1 MIHVIDNF
9 LKDPHQVRSKGL
21 KLHYKKGDYYPGYRS
36 FEVDEYIKKNIISYS
51 SKITNET
58 LRIQKSAEGFDNC
71 CYQYVT
77 KKFQTGNFHTD
88 FPTKYT
94 CILFLT
100 PEPPKN
106 SGLEICDYDFKD
118 TKWTKKFR
126 DTKFN
131 FIKNPDSLSNKI
143 KYKISA
149 HKYNQR
155 FDPMIKVNNKFN
167 RMVVFDGGLFH
178 KQQNYFGSSAKDS
191 RMTIATFLI

>member
-21 KLHYKKGDYYPGYRS
+21 KLQYKKGDYYPGYRS
-36 FEVDEYIKKNIISYS
+36 FEVDEHIKKNIISNA

-88 FPTKYT
+88 SPTKYT

-106 SGLEICDYDFKD
+106 SGLEICD
-118 TKWTKKFR
+118 
-126 DTKFN
+126 FN
-131 FIKNPDSLSNKI
+131 FLKNPDSISNKI

-149 HKYNQR
+149 HKYNQK

-167 RMVVFDGGLFH
+167 RMVIFDGGLFH